1 MNTSQKINK
10 LTNQIDSESR
20 QLSPNF
26 AKIDKWEKQMDKLF
40 TKIENSVVLQEQ
52 YEFENGCEWDG

>member
-1 MNTSQKINK
+1 MTTSQKINK

-26 AKIDKWEKQMDKLF
+26 TKIDKWERQMDKLF
-40 TKIENSVVLQEQ
+40 TKVENSPKLQAQ
-52 YEFENGCEWDG
+52 YELQNGCEWDG